1 MPKHRPV
8 IACQW
13 KGQCEMEVP
22 PPGMMRCLGPRLDQA
37 TDQTF
42 HRTPGLFTEKVK
54 RANGEV
60 GSFALDI
67 ENQPSEPESHFCEAV
82 PPDD

>member
-13 KGQCEMEVP
+13 KDRRDMDVP
-22 PPGMMRCLGPRLDQA
+22 PPGMIQYLGPRLDQA
-37 TDQTF
+37 TDQPF
-42 HRTPGLFTEKVK
+42 HLTPGLFIEKVK
-54 RANGEV
+54 RASGEV
-60 GSFALDI
+60 GGFAPDI